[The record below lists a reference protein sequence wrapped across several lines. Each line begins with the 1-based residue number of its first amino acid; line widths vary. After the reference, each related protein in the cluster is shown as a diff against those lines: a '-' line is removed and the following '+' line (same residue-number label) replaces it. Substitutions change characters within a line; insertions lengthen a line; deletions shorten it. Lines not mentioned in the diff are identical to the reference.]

1 MFNMVDRLIR
11 VRFFRFAIKE
21 TILLVY
27 TMAADTKLQKFE
39 KFWTPDHEMLSKKLP
54 TPNNP
59 TKYVSTKNGLLSS
72 VMRIDGCANEQMHC
86 EHQETKK
93 SRNTNKPKTVK
104 ECQEVDCEEPRY
116 QKYSVCEEHFRTMST
131 SDSCYTIVSTKK
143 NAGNRC
149 GCKPKQYGLC
159 GKHLPKEP
167 KSKDK
172 PKIGVYTR
180 QIRLYPT
187 MEQRSILKQ
196 WFGVARKVYNST
208 LKICQARPKLNKSLD
223 NLRFR
228 IEKKLY
234 HKNYINRVPYHIKD
248 NAISDYIKADDNAR
262 LKYRTTK
269 KRSQMRF
276 RSKKQS
282 SQSIQPKNE
291 STKPILN
298 SNNRPRLLQLYQRY
312 LSPIKTKEDI
322 PDFSSCRIVMK
333 YGREFYLSAEVK
345 YGLPQKNQVVD
356 LDRTVAIDPNTKNM
370 LAFYSTSTA
379 GVFGEN
385 INQLLDSKNSK
396 ISRLQHFESK
406 VSNKRTKK
414 MLRRKIIRQ
423 FNKREGIR
431 DEIHW
436 KLANALLKNYD
447 TVIIPEFQE
456 QKKCKTLRK
465 STNRQMFGISHS
477 LFRDRLTHKAD
488 IQGKRVIIMTEEYT
502 SKTCSQCGHYNIPT
516 DRCYYCFSCKL
527 SIHRDINAAKNIMM
541 KGYIELLGKACSQN
555 TISDN
560 ISSKDLEIGI
570 ENRDIV
576 VNTD

>member
-1 MFNMVDRLIR
+1 M
-11 VRFFRFAIKE
+11 E
-21 TILLVY
+21 
-27 TMAADTKLQKFE
+27 ADTKLQKYE
-39 KFWTPDHEMLSKKLP
+39 KFWTPEYEELSKKLP
-54 TPNNP
+54 TPN
-59 TKYVSTKNGLLSS
+59 TSMKYVSTNNGLLNS
-72 VMRIDGCANEQMHC
+72 VMRMDGYANEQTYC
-86 EHQETKK
+86 VYQETKRSK
-93 SRNTNKPKTVK
+93 KINKPKTVK
-104 ECQEVDCEEPRY
+104 ECQEVDCTLLRY

-208 LKICQARPKLNKSLD
+208 LKLCQARPKLNKSLD

-234 HKNYINRVPYHIKD
+234 HKDYINRVPYYIKD
-248 NAISDYIKADDNAR
+248 CAISDYIKADDNAR
-262 LKYRTTK
+262 LKYHTTK
-269 KRSQMRF
+269 KSSQMRF
-276 RSKKQS
+276 RSKKQP
-282 SQSIQPKNE
+282 SQSIQPLNM

-298 SNNRPRLLQLYQRY
+298 NNNRPRLLQLYTRY
-312 LSPIKTKEDI
+312 MPPIKTKEDI

-333 YGREFYLSAEVK
+333 YGREFYLSAQVK
-345 YGLPQKNQVVD
+345 YELPQKNQVID
-356 LDRTVAIDPNTKNM
+356 LDKTIAIDPNTKNM
-370 LAFYSTSTA
+370 LAFYSSSTA

-406 VSNKRTKK
+406 TPNKRIKK

-423 FNKREGIR
+423 YNKREGIR

-447 TVIIPEFQE
+447 TIIIPEFQE
-456 QKKCKTLRK
+456 QKKCRTLYRT
-465 STNRQMFGISHS
+465 TNRQMFGISHS

-488 IQGKRVIIMTEEYT
+488 IQGKRVIVMTEEYT

-516 DRCYYCFSCKL
+516 DRQYYCFNCKL
-527 SIHRDINAAKNIMM
+527 SIHRDVNAAKNIMM

-555 TISDN
+555 KISDD
-560 ISSKDLEIGI
+560 ISSKDSLMGI
-570 ENRDIV
+570 ENQGIIDK
-576 VNTD
+576 TD

>member
-1 MFNMVDRLIR
+1 
-11 VRFFRFAIKE
+11 
-21 TILLVY
+21 
-27 TMAADTKLQKFE
+27 MAADTKLQKFE
-39 KFWTPDHEMLSKKLP
+39 KFWNSQHEELSKKLP

-59 TKYVSTKNGLLSS
+59 TKYISTNNGLLSS
-72 VMRIDGCANEQMHC
+72 VMRIDGNANEQTHC
-86 EHQETKK
+86 EHQETKSK
-93 SRNTNKPKTVK
+93 RTNKPKVVK
-104 ECQEVDCEEPRY
+104 QCQEIDCTETRY
-116 QKYSVCEEHFRTMST
+116 QTYPVCETHFRTIST
-131 SDSCYTIVSTKK
+131 SDSCYYIVASKK
-143 NAGNRC
+143 NYGKRC

-159 GKHLPKEP
+159 GRHLPKEP

-234 HKNYINRVPYHIKD
+234 HKDYISKVPYEVRD
-248 NAISDYIKADDNAR
+248 SAISDYIKADDNAR
-262 LKYRTTK
+262 LKYRTSGK
-269 KRSQMRF
+269 CSQMRF
-276 RSKKQS
+276 RSKKQP
-282 SQSIQPKNE
+282 SQSIKPKNE

-298 SNNRPRLLQLYQRY
+298 SNNRPRLLQMHSRCM
-312 LSPIKTKEDI
+312 SPIKTKEDI
-322 PDFSSCRIVMK
+322 PDFSLCRIVMK
-333 YGREFYLSAEVK
+333 YGREFYLSAQVK
-345 YGLPQKNQVVD
+345 YELPQKNNIID

-396 ISRLQHFESK
+396 ISRFQYFESK
-406 VSNKRTKK
+406 APNKRIKK

-447 TVIIPEFQE
+447 TIIIPEFQE
-456 QKKCKTLRK
+456 QKKCKTLYM

-477 LFRDRLTHKAD
+477 LFRNRLEHKAD
-488 IQGKRVIIMTEEYT
+488 IQGKRVIVMTEEYT
-502 SKTCSQCGHYNIPT
+502 SKTCSHCGHYNIPT
-516 DRCYYCFSCKL
+516 DRHYYCINCRL

-555 TISDN
+555 IISDD
-560 ISSKDLEIGI
+560 ISSKDSVLGI
-570 ENRDIV
+570 ENQGIID
-576 VNTD
+576 NTD

>member
-1 MFNMVDRLIR
+1 
-11 VRFFRFAIKE
+11 
-21 TILLVY
+21 
-27 TMAADTKLQKFE
+27 MAADTKLQKLE
-39 KFWTPDHEMLSKKLP
+39 EFWTAEHEELSKKLP

-59 TKYVSTKNGLLSS
+59 TKYVSTNNGLLSY
-72 VMRIDGCANEQMHC
+72 VMRIDGYANEQTHC
-86 EHQETKK
+86 EHQEKKTKQ
-93 SRNTNKPKTVK
+93 SNKPIVVK
-104 ECQEVDCEEPRY
+104 PCQETDCTELRC
-116 QKYSVCEEHFRTMST
+116 QKYPVCEEHFRAMST
-131 SDSCYTIVSTKK
+131 SESCYIIVSTKK

-187 MEQRSILKQ
+187 MEQRRILKQ
-196 WFGVARKVYNST
+196 WFGVARKVYNNT

-234 HKNYINRVPYHIKD
+234 HKNYISTVPYYIKD
-248 NAISDYIKADDNAR
+248 CAISDYIKADDNAR

-269 KRSQMRF
+269 KCSQMRF
-276 RSKKQS
+276 RSKKQP
-282 SQSIQPKNE
+282 SQSIQPLNTSAK
-291 STKPILN
+291 SILN
-298 SNNRPRLLQLYQRY
+298 SNNRPRLLQLYQKY
-312 LSPIKTKEDI
+312 LTPIKTKEDI

-333 YGREFYLSAEVK
+333 YGREFYLSAQVK
-345 YGLPQKNQVVD
+345 YELPQKNNVID
-356 LDRTVAIDPNTKNM
+356 LDKTVAIDPNTKNM
-370 LAFYSTSTA
+370 LAFYSASTA

-396 ISRLQHFESK
+396 ISRLQHLESQ
-406 VSNKRTKK
+406 VTDKRIKK

-423 FNKREGIR
+423 YNKREGIR

-447 TVIIPEFQE
+447 AVIIPEFQE

-477 LFRDRLTHKAD
+477 LFRNRLSHKAD
-488 IQGKRVIIMTEEYT
+488 IQGKRVIVMTEEYT
-502 SKTCSQCGHYNIPT
+502 SKTCSQCGQYNIPS
-516 DRCYYCFSCKL
+516 DRHYYCSSCRL
-527 SIHRDINAAKNIMM
+527 SIHRDINAAKNIML

-555 TISDN
+555 KISDD
-560 ISSKDLEIGI
+560 SPSKDPEMGI
-570 ENRDIV
+570 EKSGDCRQY
-576 VNTD
+576 

>member
-1 MFNMVDRLIR
+1 
-11 VRFFRFAIKE
+11 
-21 TILLVY
+21 
-27 TMAADTKLQKFE
+27 MAADTKLQKFE
-39 KFWTPDHEMLSKKLP
+39 KFWTAEHEELSRKLP

-72 VMRIDGCANEQMHC
+72 VMRIDGYANEQVQY
-86 EHQETKK
+86 EHQQKRTKQSK
-93 SRNTNKPKTVK
+93 RTNKPKVVK
-104 ECQEVDCEEPRY
+104 ECQEVDCVEPRY
-116 QKYSVCEEHFRTMST
+116 QKYPVCEEHFRTSST
-131 SDSCYTIVSTKK
+131 SEYCYTIVSTKK

-172 PKIGVYTR
+172 PKIGIYTR

-187 MEQRSILKQ
+187 MEQRTILKQ
-196 WFGVARKVYNST
+196 WFGVSRKVYNST

-234 HKNYINRVPYHIKD
+234 HKCYINKVPYHIKD

-262 LKYRTTK
+262 LKYITTK
-269 KRSQMRF
+269 KHSRMRF
-276 RSKKQS
+276 RSKKQP
-282 SQSIQPKNE
+282 SQSIQPFNT
-291 STKPILN
+291 SVKPILN
-298 SNNRPRLLQLYQRY
+298 SNNRPRLLQLYQKY
-312 LSPIKTKEDI
+312 LAPIKTKEDI

-333 YGREFYLSAEVK
+333 YGREFYLSAYVK
-345 YGLPQKNQVVD
+345 YELPQKNIVID
-356 LDRTVAIDPNTKNM
+356 LDKAVAIDPNTKNM

-379 GVFGEN
+379 GIIGEN
-385 INQLLDSKNSK
+385 INDLLDSKNSR

-406 VSNKRTKK
+406 ALNKRIKK

-423 FNKREGIR
+423 YNKREGIR

-447 TVIIPEFQE
+447 TVIIPEFEE

-477 LFRDRLTHKAD
+477 LFRNRLSHKAD
-488 IQGKRVIIMTEEYT
+488 IQGKRVIVMTEEYT

-516 DRCYYCFSCKL
+516 DRQYYCSSCRL

-555 TISDN
+555 KISDDN
-560 ISSKDLEIGI
+560 PSKDSEMGI
-570 ENRDIV
+570 ENRAIV
-576 VNTD
+576 DSTD